1 MSIEPENRPSRTD
14 DPWLR
19 VPASARPADRH
30 RFSPDG
36 GDEMPAEIDDND
48 EDVEFLKAIAE
59 EAAVESRPRPVV
71 VPRVPARR
79 FNVPADANLE
89 LFRTT
94 EVERPRPRVL
104 RQMEV
109 DLVEMD
115 DLLEQLST
123 TAAALRRRKAA

>member
-1 MSIEPENRPSRTD
+1 MTIEPENRRPSKD

-19 VPASARPADRH
+19 VPASARPAERH
-30 RFSPDG
+30 RFNDSGSDDITG
-36 GDEMPAEIDDND
+36 EIDEND
-48 EDVEFLKAIAE
+48 EDVEFLKTIAE
-59 EAAVESRPRPVV
+59 QAAIEAKPKQVA

-79 FNVPADANLE
+79 FNVPADLNLE
-89 LFRTT
+89 VFRTT
-94 EVERPRPRVL
+94 EVERMRPRVL
-104 RQMEV
+104 NQMEV